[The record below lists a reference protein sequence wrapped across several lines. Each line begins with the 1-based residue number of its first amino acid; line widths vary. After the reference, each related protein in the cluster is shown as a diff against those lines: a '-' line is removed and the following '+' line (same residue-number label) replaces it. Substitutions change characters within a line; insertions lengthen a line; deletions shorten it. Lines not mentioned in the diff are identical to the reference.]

1 MINYYKSI
9 NSVLTNE
16 ISKQALLVI
25 FLIILSTLLE
35 LLGISLF
42 IPLIIII
49 FKGESLDYDFFNY
62 FIDFINFGSSA
73 NNIEVILFIFLIV
86 FFIKNLLLTF
96 SSIKET
102 QFIFKTK
109 KYLSEKLLSNYIT
122 KDSNFLNKKNS
133 SIILNIL
140 TKEISFFVHLLIN
153 SLILISESLILISII
168 LLMLFI
174 ETKLFLSI
182 FGLIIIFFFIF
193 NLISRNKIKSL
204 ANERLFYDTKFL
216 KDCREIIDGS
226 REIKIYS
233 KVKHFLEEFYKT
245 NDKIYATYWKS
256 EIFQKIPKFWL
267 EYFIIIFIALL
278 IYYLSVKN
286 FDANFIAIKLGIV
299 GLAVARLMPSA
310 TRIFQSYQRVKIYAP
325 SLKAIYYELSN
336 TERGDVINNVVLKD
350 NSLEFKNEIK
360 IKNLNFSYNSK
371 NKILENFDLVIKK
384 NSIIGIYGPNGSG
397 KSTFLDLL
405 FGFFKP
411 NTGEILVDD
420 RNIYEE
426 LDNWQKKI
434 SYLPQRVYLKDSSI
448 LDNIVFDKADN
459 KSDENLKEVIQIT
472 GLSQMLKQ
480 FPDGINSFVGDQGKK
495 ISGGQQQR
503 IGLARALYHKPEIL
517 VMDESTNSIDYESS
531 KQIIKTVKSMNNITR
546 IIISHDIEILSECQ
560 EVYRLKDKKI
570 KKMSI
575 NF

>member
-62 FIDFINFGSSA
+62 FIDLINFESST

-102 QFIFKTK
+102 QFIFKIK

-153 SLILISESLILISII
+153 SLILISESLILISVI
-168 LLMLFI
+168 LLMLLI
-174 ETKLFLSI
+174 ETKLFLCI

-325 SLKAIYYELSN
+325 SLKAIYDELSN

>member
-62 FIDFINFGSSA
+62 FVDLINFGSST
-73 NNIEVILFIFLIV
+73 NNIEIILFIFLIV

-96 SSIKET
+96 STIKET
-102 QFIFKTK
+102 QFIFKIK

-153 SLILISESLILISII
+153 SLILISESLILISVI
-168 LLMLFI
+168 LFMLLI

-286 FDANFIAIKLGIV
+286 FDPNFIAIKLGIV

-325 SLKAIYYELSN
+325 SLKAIYDELSN

-420 RNIYEE
+420 RNIYEK

>member
-1 MINYYKSI
+1 
-9 NSVLTNE
+9 
-16 ISKQALLVI
+16 
-25 FLIILSTLLE
+25 
-35 LLGISLF
+35 
-42 IPLIIII
+42 
-49 FKGESLDYDFFNY
+49 
-62 FIDFINFGSSA
+62 
-73 NNIEVILFIFLIV
+73 
-86 FFIKNLLLTF
+86 
-96 SSIKET
+96 
-102 QFIFKTK
+102 
-109 KYLSEKLLSNYIT
+109 
-122 KDSNFLNKKNS
+122 
-133 SIILNIL
+133 
-140 TKEISFFVHLLIN
+140 
-153 SLILISESLILISII
+153 
-168 LLMLFI
+168 MLFI

-325 SLKAIYYELSN
+325 SLKAIYDELSN

-384 NSIIGIYGPNGSG
+384 NSIIGIYGPNGS
-397 KSTFLDLL
+397 
-405 FGFFKP
+405 
-411 NTGEILVDD
+411 
-420 RNIYEE
+420 
-426 LDNWQKKI
+426 
-434 SYLPQRVYLKDSSI
+434 
-448 LDNIVFDKADN
+448 
-459 KSDENLKEVIQIT
+459 
-472 GLSQMLKQ
+472 
-480 FPDGINSFVGDQGKK
+480 
-495 ISGGQQQR
+495 
-503 IGLARALYHKPEIL
+503 
-517 VMDESTNSIDYESS
+517 
-531 KQIIKTVKSMNNITR
+531 
-546 IIISHDIEILSECQ
+546 
-560 EVYRLKDKKI
+560 
-570 KKMSI
+570 
-575 NF
+575 